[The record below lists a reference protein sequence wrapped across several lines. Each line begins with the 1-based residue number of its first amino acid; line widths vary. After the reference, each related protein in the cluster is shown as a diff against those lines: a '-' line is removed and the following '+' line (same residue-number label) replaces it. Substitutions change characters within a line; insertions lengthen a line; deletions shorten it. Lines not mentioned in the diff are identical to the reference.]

1 VATTKQKVRTVGV
14 TADPKR
20 PFSERNGKLMIPAE
34 AADYM
39 GVSERQ
45 VWRLIGRKEL
55 PRVKVGKLVR
65 IHIDDLDAY
74 INSQREVG

>member
-1 VATTKQKVRTVGV
+1 MAATRQKARPVGV

-34 AADYM
+34 AADYL

-45 VWRLIGRKEL
+45 VWRLIGRKDL

-65 IHIDDLDAY
+65 VHIDDLDAY
-74 INSQREVG
+74 IDARRKVG